1 MQMRRSFKEKFI
13 ASLLV
18 FMMMFSNFATLGT
31 ALVAYAA
38 DDGADG
44 VVYSVQFVEVKHESE
59 EPAKSDD
66 GETEVVVQEA
76 VKEDAVQE
84 YANVQESSVAKAV
97 GAANEQENVAGTTD
111 EKTEAEEDS
120 SAVVKESSEGV
131 VLGEE
136 SDEKSPEEEPVEQPI
151 EERPI
156 EEEPVLEEPAPEQP
170 APEQPIEE
178 QPIEEPE
185 VQPEENEPE
194 EGLAIEITVGV
205 KNSGYLKNAKVQ
217 IKDLAD
223 QIFKMKENIS
233 LGEYIQSIDENKI
246 KLKQINGG
254 TEVKIYIPIEL
265 KSETTID
272 MKKLQEGVE
281 VSLLATYVD
290 NEGNEGII
298 TRSAKPV
305 LNISNDVN
313 LVLGSTIEKCI
324 PYVRDGINE
333 ALVQIKVTA
342 TTETDN
348 KLPIKDTTYEV
359 SIPQI
364 EGTEVKNVSVS
375 AVNTAYTNGK
385 ASGDVVFTAENWSYQ
400 DGKVTIGVD
409 NVEKDGRYQKN
420 NGQDEFI
427 ISYTY
432 SNCPELNTMILK
444 STISATSNVFNASGL
459 SEVTNT
465 IEKEYDLSQ
474 ANSNIITYGVTSKTQ
489 DVSKGYLYA
498 NSNSDVPE
506 YEVEFEKV
514 LNVNISRVDLIKTI
528 EIRES
533 AEYFLDDDGNQYAT
547 SLENGK
553 NTYYKSVKLNR
564 ENLLSII
571 GEEGNL
577 ELLLEDGTSL
587 IQVNKDTDYEDGY
600 ITISFGE
607 NKIDKILMRINNPMG
622 DGILNIG
629 TVKAIDKLVYE
640 KSDLMLFRA
649 LNNEYVAAAQLEE
662 DIITEMGTK
671 VVTTNLI
678 DTITNATISLSRNE
692 LSTLV
697 ENENIEMNISLNNA
711 SATSDMYKNPVF
723 ELTFPEEVENVKI
736 VDMNLLY
743 GNDELEIANIET
755 LRNDSNQIVLRITLN
770 GAQTKYTLGDSEK
783 GTTII
788 LKASMSVNMYRASR
802 EGEVVMNYY
811 NEDATNYALGSDWQ
825 MLVPPSSYMLSGR
838 QGICDTSL
846 KIVAPEGF
854 VNAQMISNYK
864 EGKSLISVNQG
875 TKSDTIDTF
884 VDAKTAEMK
893 MVLINNTDE
902 QMKDV
907 HILGRTIFSGN
918 KEIISGDELGT
929 NQDAPMVSKIV
940 PLGGNRQNATI
951 YYSEKAEATDDLEN
965 SENGWTVEPEDLGI
979 IKSFLIVID
988 GNVEIGDILMYSYNF
1003 EIPAKLTNN
1012 LDLCGTFGTYYTGT
1026 KTAGIIEADKVV
1038 LSTGDAPVL
1047 KVETISNADEFSAVE
1062 GQRIKY
1068 TVRVT
1073 NEGRSISENTVVNSI
1088 IPDGT
1093 TYVENGELKP
1103 DVAELKIDMGNINPG
1118 KSEEVTYEVEVDKD
1132 ASSHTEIKPDNNIEA
1147 NGLEKPVYTTVEK
1160 PILVQ
1165 VARANV
1171 RLTSDLTGY
1180 VIQKDRELTYTIHV
1194 VNKNGNDLTNCEV
1207 VQTIPEGVDFVEAY
1221 AEEFEE
1227 NGITT
1232 YKGEAG
1238 VYDSKS
1244 RTVRWNLDSIA
1255 DFKNFKVK
1263 VVGSDISEV
1272 EKNLSSTATLRAD
1285 NLDNEY
1291 TSNELNIK
1299 IARPIIEMDYY
1310 ANSDNKYIKEGDTV
1324 EYILELKNVGGV
1336 EATKID
1342 VSNNIPKELTVLSAE
1357 CTKDD
1362 GTKSNAL
1369 AVRNLNVD
1377 LSLASGQSAKVALK
1391 CIVENLPN
1399 DQEEQITGNNWVV
1412 SGTNIATSTTEKI
1425 ENIVQQNPEIANT
1438 VYENMQVDTTDKKPV
1453 SNQTSN
1459 VEINT
1464 QKTNEKVEVQ
1474 EDKATYRI
1482 LGRAFNDFNKN
1493 GQRDDDEEGMANIV
1507 AKLCD
1512 AQSQEIV
1519 SQAVTNN
1526 IGEYLFED
1534 VIPGEYYIK
1543 FEYDNTQ
1550 YTLSDYRK
1558 DGVNSDR
1565 NSDAIISNYKA
1576 VTDKIKVTDRS
1587 ISDIDIGLI
1596 KSGIFD
1602 LSVEAS
1608 INKVTVQNDKETVTY
1623 EMENP
1628 KLAKVDI
1635 NPKYADSSKLFIE
1648 YTIEVANKGEIAGYA
1663 KRLVDYLPE
1672 ELSLDTT
1679 INPNWYIGADGNAY
1693 TQELEDVLIRPGETK
1708 IITLVLTKQMTEDG
1722 TGIIN
1727 NSFEIDQTYNEYA
1740 ISDID
1745 STPGNKAQDE
1755 DDMSRADIILGI
1767 QTGGSLINVMIIS
1780 TTLITLLIALYVV
1793 KVQIDKKNKEVIV

>member
-38 DDGADG
+38 DDSAED

-59 EPAKSDD
+59 EPAESDE
-66 GETEVVVQEA
+66 GETEVVVNE
-76 VKEDAVQE
+76 EAVQE
-84 YANVQESSVAKAV
+84 EVTEQESSVATAI
-97 GAANEQENVAGTTD
+97 GAADEQEKEV
-111 EKTEAEEDS
+111 EEDS
-120 SAVVKESSEGV
+120 NASVEESSEGV
-131 VLGEE
+131 VIGEE
-136 SDEKSPEEEPVEQPI
+136 SDEESPEEEPVGEPTEEQPTQ
-151 EERPI
+151 EQPI
-156 EEEPVLEEPAPEQP
+156 EEEPVQENPAEEEPVE
-170 APEQPIEE
+170 EEPIEE
-178 QPIEEPE
+178 QPVEEKPE
-185 VQPEENEPE
+185 VQPEEDEPE
-194 EGLAIEITVGV
+194 EGLALEITVGV

-233 LGEYIQSIDENKI
+233 LGQYIQSIDENKI
-246 KLKQINGG
+246 KLKQINSG

-272 MKKLQEGVE
+272 MKRIQEGVE

-290 NEGNEGII
+290 DEGNEGII

-313 LVLGSTIEKCI
+313 LILGSTIEKCI
-324 PYVRDGINE
+324 PYVKDGINE

-342 TTETDN
+342 TTETEN

-364 EGTEVKNVSVS
+364 EGAEVKNVNVS
-375 AVNTAYTNGK
+375 AVNTAYTNGL

-409 NVEKDGRYQKN
+409 NVEKDGKYQMN

-432 SNCPELNTMILK
+432 SNCPELNTMLLK
-444 STISATSNVFNASGL
+444 STISAKSNVFNASGL

-498 NSNSDVPE
+498 NSNSEIPE
-506 YEVEFEKV
+506 YEVEFEKA

-533 AEYFLDDDGNQYAT
+533 AEYFLDDAGNQYAT
-547 SLENGK
+547 SLENGN

-571 GEEGNL
+571 GETGSL
-577 ELLLEDGTSL
+577 ELLREDGTSL
-587 IQVNKDTDYEDGY
+587 IVVNKDTADDGDGY

-607 NKIDKILMRINNPMG
+607 NKIDKILIRINNPVG
-622 DGILNIG
+622 EGILNIG
-629 TVKAIDKLVYE
+629 TIKAIDKLVYE

-649 LNNEYVAAAQLEE
+649 LNNEYVAAAQLQE
-662 DIITEMGTK
+662 DIITEMGTT

-678 DTITNATISLSRNE
+678 DTMTNATLSLSRDE

-755 LRNDSNQIVLRITLN
+755 LRNDSNQIVLRVTLN

-788 LKASMSVNMYRASR
+788 LKTSMSVNMYRASR
-802 EGEVVMNYY
+802 EGKVVMNYY

-825 MLVPPSSYMLSGR
+825 MITSPSSYMLSGR
-838 QGICDTSL
+838 QGTFDAGL
-846 KIVAPEGF
+846 NIVAPEGF

-875 TKSDTIDTF
+875 TKEDTIDTF
-884 VDAKTAEMK
+884 VDARMAEMK

-902 QMKDV
+902 QMNDV

-918 KEIISGDELGT
+918 KSIISGEELGT
-929 NQDAPMVSKIV
+929 NQDAPMVSEIV
-940 PLGGNRQNATI
+940 PLSGNMQNATI
-951 YYSEKAEATDDLEN
+951 YYSENADATDDLEN
-965 SENGWTVEPEDLGI
+965 LENGWTVAPEDLGI

-988 GNVEIGDILMYSYNF
+988 GSVEIGDILMYSYNF
-1003 EIPAKLTNN
+1003 EIPGKLTNN

-1026 KTAGIIEADKVV
+1026 KTAGIGEADKVV

-1047 KVETISNADEFSAVE
+1047 KVETTSDIDAATAVE

-1068 TVRVT
+1068 TVKVT

-1103 DVAELKIDMGNINPG
+1103 DVSELKIDMGNINPG
-1118 KSEEVTYEVEVDKD
+1118 KFETVTYEVEVNKNV
-1132 ASSHTEIKPDNNIEA
+1132 SSHTEVKPNSNVEA
-1147 NGLEKPVYTTVEK
+1147 EGLETPIYTTVER
-1160 PILVQ
+1160 PVLVQ
-1165 VARANV
+1165 PAQASI
-1171 RLTSDLTGY
+1171 RLTSDLTGFT
-1180 VIQKDRELTYTIHV
+1180 IQAGRELTYTIHV

-1207 VQTIPEGVDFVEAY
+1207 VQTIPEGVEFVEAY

-1238 VYDSKS
+1238 KYDSNS
-1244 RTVRWNLDSIA
+1244 RTVRWNLDSISE
-1255 DFKNFKVK
+1255 FKNFKVK
-1263 VVGSDISEV
+1263 VVGSNISEV
-1272 EKNLSSTATLRAD
+1272 ERNLGSTAILRAD
-1285 NLDNEY
+1285 NLDSEY

-1299 IARPIIEMDYY
+1299 IARPIIEMNYY

-1324 EYILELKNVGGV
+1324 EYILELNNIGGV
-1336 EATKID
+1336 EATNID
-1342 VSNNIPKELTVLSAE
+1342 VSNNIPKEFTVLSAE

-1377 LSLASGQSAKVALK
+1377 LSLAAGQSAKVSLK

-1399 DQEEQITGNNWVV
+1399 SQEEQVTGNNWVV
-1412 SGTNIATSTTEKI
+1412 SGTNLETTTTGAI

-1438 VYENMQVDTTDKKPV
+1438 VYENMQLDTTDKRPV
-1453 SNQTSN
+1453 STETNKLE
-1459 VEINT
+1459 VNT
-1464 QKTNEKVEVQ
+1464 QNTNEKVEVQ

-1493 GQRDDDEEGMANIV
+1493 AQRDDDEEGMANIV
-1507 AKLCD
+1507 AKLCS
-1512 AQSQEIV
+1512 AESQEVV
-1519 SQAVTNN
+1519 SQTVTNG
-1526 IGEYLFED
+1526 IGEYIFED

-1558 DGVNSDR
+1558 DGINSDR

-1596 KSGIFD
+1596 RSGIFD

-1608 INKVTVQNDKETVTY
+1608 INKVTVQNDKETVAY

-1635 NPKYADSSKLFIE
+1635 NPKYADSSKIFVE

-1663 KRLVDYLPE
+1663 KRIVDYLPE

-1679 INPNWYIGADGNAY
+1679 INPSWYIGADGNAY
-1693 TQELEDVLIRPGETK
+1693 TQELEDVLIQPGETK
-1708 IITLVLTKQMTEDG
+1708 VLKLVLTKQMTEDG